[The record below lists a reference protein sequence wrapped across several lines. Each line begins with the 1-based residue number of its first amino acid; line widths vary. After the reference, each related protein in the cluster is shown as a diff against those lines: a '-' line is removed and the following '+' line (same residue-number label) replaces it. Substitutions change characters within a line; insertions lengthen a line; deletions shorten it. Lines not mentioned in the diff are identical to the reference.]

1 LRQIR
6 LVSVVVVFA
15 AAIATAS
22 VPHRDQTFSAI
33 AREIRNDENIDIV
46 LCRDERIRDPYYLI
60 RIVNAGQLQMQ
71 SKHNICDAEC
81 ESNAD
86 QEYSKV

>member
-1 LRQIR
+1 MSEC
-6 LVSVVVVFA
+6 V
-15 AAIATAS
+15 
-22 VPHRDQTFSAI
+22 
-33 AREIRNDENIDIV
+33 V